1 MSLQA
6 TWTYLCNRD
15 IYQLTDLI
23 LGARLIPYSKMMPSY
38 RTRITNTVKCIITLT
53 TRFRA
58 RAANAT
64 INAAVAGIAGIP
76 R

>member
-1 MSLQA
+1 MILQA
-6 TWTYLCNRD
+6 TWTYLQKRN

-23 LGARLIPYSKMMPSY
+23 LGARFEWG
-38 RTRITNTVKCIITLT
+38 TRITNTVKCITWT

-58 RAANAT
+58 RAANAA
-64 INAAVAGIAGIP
+64 INAAAAGIAGIP